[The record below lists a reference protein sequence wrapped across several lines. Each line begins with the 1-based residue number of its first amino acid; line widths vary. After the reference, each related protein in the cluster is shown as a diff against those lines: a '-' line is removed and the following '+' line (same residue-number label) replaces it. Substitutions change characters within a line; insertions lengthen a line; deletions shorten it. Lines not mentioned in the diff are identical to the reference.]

1 MKVYFA
7 RHGQTD
13 WNILGKVQGT
23 TDIPLNENGILQ
35 ARKLCEYLKEKNI
48 TFEKIYTS
56 YQVRAKQTAQIID
69 EQFHT
74 GYEVVSGLEEMN
86 LGLFEGHTWD
96 EIHSLYPDEL
106 KLWNSYKRYNRSP
119 EGESYQMVLERL
131 FKALDYIFS
140 QNDKTSD
147 KNLLIISHGAVIMTL
162 IAIYND
168 IPFEQSHTIAV
179 DNASPI
185 EFSIEDLNEIK
196 RKTYRMPRKHDD

>member
-13 WNILGKVQGT
+13 WNILAKVQGT

-35 ARKLCEYLKEKNI
+35 AHKLCEFLKENSI
-48 TFEKIYTS
+48 SFEKIYTS

-74 GYEVVSGLEEMN
+74 GYEIVNGLEEMN

-96 EIHSLYPDEL
+96 EIESLYPEEL
-106 KLWNSYKRYNRSP
+106 KLWNSYKRYNKSP

-131 FKALDYIFS
+131 FKALDYIFEKYDTS
-140 QNDKTSD
+140 SD
-147 KNLLIISHGAVIMTL
+147 KNVLIISHGAVIMTL
-162 IAIYND
+162 IAMNND
-168 IPFEQSHTIAV
+168 IPFEQSHTIAI
-179 DNASPI
+179 DNAKPI
-185 EFSIEDLNEIK
+185 EFSIEELNEIK
-196 RKTYRMPRKHDD
+196 RKVFAP